1 MPRSPSISCTNNQLA
16 HQLAA
21 ETLLMMAPSKSP
33 ETRTESVAPTPR
45 AEEDARGMKRKAE
58 EEQRPPISSNHK
70 SDGDRSQ
77 QGHLP
82 VTGQLPQ
89 TSRSA
94 QTPHAPAQPGQSS
107 QTPNSSQPPSRY
119 SIYGAPANRDS
130 PLAGSPWSALSHRY
144 QSMTAGRR
152 DPSPANPSPAP
163 SATTATP
170 PIKPAATS
178 AAHIDPPRRP
188 SPDPVSARDRFYPTA
203 MAGYPHY
210 SMGRRELQEH
220 REQLRE
226 GKRWLDGMLSRTEKL
241 LSMVE
246 NKMALANDNGNISSM
261 LARKDELD
269 YEERERVRQ
278 REMRRI
284 EEEREKDRQDREKKD
299 RERDRERV
307 AGVTSF
313 GGLFGRDRPFM
324 GMGQAPQSQTA
335 PKSAATI
342 EREKSEADRNRDL
355 LLASRKVSAIS
366 PGEREREKEKERT
379 KEGEEKK
386 TGWNGE
392 PVLGG
397 TALPRRDQGLG
408 RGFGRGLWSFDVR
421 G

>member
-1 MPRSPSISCTNNQLA
+1 
-16 HQLAA
+16 
-21 ETLLMMAPSKSP
+21 MMAPSKSP
-33 ETRTESVAPTPR
+33 ETRTEPVPPTAR
-45 AEEDARGMKRKAE
+45 SDEDARGQKRKAE
-58 EEQRPPISSNHK
+58 EERPPTIHK
-70 SDGDRSQ
+70 PDSDRSQ
-77 QGHLP
+77 RGHP
-82 VTGQLPQ
+82 TGPLPQ
-89 TSRSA
+89 TSQSV
-94 QTPHAPAQPGQSS
+94 QTPQAPGQAGQPGQPSQAPASS
-107 QTPNSSQPPSRY
+107 QASNRY
-119 SIYGAPANRDS
+119 SIYGPPNRDS
-130 PLAGSPWSALSHRY
+130 ILAGAGSPWSALSHRY

-152 DPSPANPSPAP
+152 EPSPAHPSPAL

-170 PIKPAATS
+170 PVKPAAPT

-188 SPDPVSARDRFYPTA
+188 SPDPTNARDRFYPSA

-246 NKMALANDNGNISSM
+246 NKMALANDSGNINTM
-261 LARKDELD
+261 QARKDELE
-269 YEERERVRQ
+269 YEERERSRQ
-278 REMRRI
+278 RDMRRI
-284 EEEREKDRQDREKKD
+284 EEEREKDRQDREK
-299 RERDRERV
+299 RERERV
-307 AGVTSF
+307 AGMTSF

-324 GMGQAPQSQTA
+324 GMGPGPQPQNA
-335 PKSAATI
+335 PKSAAAV
-342 EREKSEADRNRDL
+342 EREKSEAERNRDI

-386 TGWNGE
+386 SGWNGE

>member
-1 MPRSPSISCTNNQLA
+1 MT
-16 HQLAA
+16 
-21 ETLLMMAPSKSP
+21 
-33 ETRTESVAPTPR
+33 
-45 AEEDARGMKRKAE
+45 
-58 EEQRPPISSNHK
+58 
-70 SDGDRSQ
+70 
-77 QGHLP
+77 
-82 VTGQLPQ
+82 
-89 TSRSA
+89 
-94 QTPHAPAQPGQSS
+94 
-107 QTPNSSQPPSRY
+107 
-119 SIYGAPANRDS
+119 ANRREAS
-130 PLAGSPWSALSHRY
+130 PA
-144 QSMTAGRR
+144 M
-152 DPSPANPSPAP
+152 PSPVPSTA
-163 SATTATP
+163 TATP
-170 PIKPAATS
+170 PVKPAAPT

-188 SPDPVSARDRFYPTA
+188 SPDPTNARDRFYPGA

-246 NKMALANDNGNISSM
+246 NKMALANDSGNLNSM
-261 LARKDELD
+261 LARKDEID
-269 YEERERVRQ
+269 YEERERARQ

-284 EEEREKDRQDREKKD
+284 EEEREKDRQDREK
-299 RERDRERV
+299 RERERV
-307 AGVTSF
+307 AGMTSF

-324 GMGQAPQSQTA
+324 GMAPGQQPQNA

-342 EREKSEADRNRDL
+342 EREKSEAERNRDI

-366 PGEREREKEKERT
+366 PGEREREKEKERA
-379 KEGEEKK
+379 KEAEEKK
-386 TGWNGE
+386 GGWNGE